1 SLLELAAGAN
11 GIRTIDPWV
20 LRSSTFLSGGRLP
33 PTALGRNLVA
43 KTTRGAPRSCRSLRN
58 LLRCLG
64 LEKDGTMQT
73 RNRGDYTIAG
83 HELVAEGA
91 DLRVQVL
98 TLAAGQ
104 CVPWHYH
111 TEISDSFVCL
121 EGPMVVETRAPR
133 HVYRLLPGERC
144 AVPPKTA
151 HYVHGEAD
159 GACKFLIV
167 QGVGVYD
174 FVAVGG

>member
-1 SLLELAAGAN
+1 
-11 GIRTIDPWV
+11 
-20 LRSSTFLSGGRLP
+20 
-33 PTALGRNLVA
+33 
-43 KTTRGAPRSCRSLRN
+43 
-58 LLRCLG
+58 
-64 LEKDGTMQT
+64 MQT
-73 RNRGDYTIAG
+73 RNCGDYTIAG

-151 HYVHGEAD
+151 HYVRVIAAVARLHRSVLLYPRQRRRFRRLRHD
-159 GACKFLIV
+159 LGAPPVVLAIQFRR
-167 QGVGVYD
+167 
-174 FVAVGG
+174 